1 MVFIMK
7 KGGKRMKYGFIG
19 LGNMAS
25 AIIEGMAASGKFKD
39 DNLFGYNRS
48 EAKTLALK
56 EKHGLIPCRSASELA
71 RRAEVIVL
79 AVKPQ
84 TMEDVLSEIAPVITP
99 DKTVISIAAGKTTD
113 WYEERLCE
121 GAAVVRVMP
130 NLNAKVKAAVTALCG
145 GKNAEERQLAL
156 ADGIFSTVGKVY
168 RIEEDKFDVFSAI
181 GGSSGAFVLMYIDA
195 LSEAGVRAG
204 FSRSLSE
211 ELAAATVV
219 GSGLMCMNSD
229 EHPVALMNR
238 VCSPGGT
245 TIEGVMKLRE
255 LGFDSAV
262 QQALAAVI
270 EKNSSL

>member
-1 MVFIMK
+1 
-7 KGGKRMKYGFIG
+7 MKYGFIG

-145 GKNAEERQLAL
+145 GKNAEELN
-156 ADGIFSTVGKVY
+156 VG
-168 RIEEDKFDVFSAI
+168 FA
-181 GGSSGAFVLMYIDA
+181 
-195 LSEAGVRAG
+195 VR
-204 FSRSLSE
+204 
-211 ELAAATVV
+211 
-219 GSGLMCMNSD
+219 
-229 EHPVALMNR
+229 
-238 VCSPGGT
+238 
-245 TIEGVMKLRE
+245 
-255 LGFDSAV
+255 
-262 QQALAAVI
+262 
-270 EKNSSL
+270 KNNTA